1 MDTSRYEIQAFKP
14 TSAKRV
20 PYEELDFSVYKAT
33 ANTVAFST
41 CETRM
46 PLWIRVLKIRY
57 QNGLETNVNIKS
69 TWDEINNTNDESRW
83 EKVCINLMSREN
95 STNLVTIAAFI
106 TTGRIHIQ
114 GRNVR
119 EWGSEEFPALIEM
132 INNNTDS
139 DQKPNLDTFINKIF
153 SSKIETKTLNSSVIS
168 DSNNPTPKEKS
179 STTMKNSLA
188 SLEADFVQFKQETNK
203 TIDNLMELNHYK
215 DQEIKN
221 LKRDI
226 LSYPN

>member
-1 MDTSRYEIQAFKP
+1 
-14 TSAKRV
+14 
-20 PYEELDFSVYKAT
+20 
-33 ANTVAFST
+33 
-41 CETRM
+41 
-46 PLWIRVLKIRY
+46 
-57 QNGLETNVNIKS
+57 
-69 TWDEINNTNDESRW
+69 
-83 EKVCINLMSREN
+83 
-95 STNLVTIAAFI
+95 
-106 TTGRIHIQ
+106 
-114 GRNVR
+114 VR